1 MQLDQSFAR
10 QCVDLLAAA
19 ADRLEKVSDSLTLP
33 STFLMQREL
42 EKSDQ
47 IEVVLQQEAFLYL
60 HKAHALYLGQPSRA
74 VPVNFDAKNLEVVLQ
89 LVLFIAIFNLL
100 TPFRILAIVDI
111 PVNLKFVVQSDSLFV
126 HEARIGAKL
135 LT

>member
-19 ADRLEKVSDSLTLP
+19 ANRLEKVCDGLTLP
-33 STFLMQREL
+33 SSFLVQCEL

-47 IEVVLQQEAFLYL
+47 IEVVLQKEALLYL
-60 HKAHALYLGQPSRA
+60 YKAHALYLGQPSRA
-74 VPVNFDAKNLEVVLQ
+74 VRVNFNAKNLEVVLQ
-89 LVLFIAIFNLL
+89 LVLFVAIFNLL
-100 TPFRILAIVDI
+100 TPFRILAIEDV
-111 PVNLKFVVQSDSLFV
+111 PVNLNFVVQSQSLFI
-126 HEARIGAKL
+126 HKTRIGAKL